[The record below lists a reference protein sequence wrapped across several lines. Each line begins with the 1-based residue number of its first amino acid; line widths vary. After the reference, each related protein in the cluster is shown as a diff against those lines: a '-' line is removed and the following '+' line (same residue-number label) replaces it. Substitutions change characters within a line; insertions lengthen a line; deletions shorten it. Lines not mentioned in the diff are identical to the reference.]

1 LIHYRSGRSCVI
13 IETAY
18 VCSLMRKLIFIP
30 FSLIL
35 FIGLISVISD
45 TGCANIMPPQG
56 GYKDTI
62 PPLLLKATPGDS
74 SKNFDANH
82 ITLTFD
88 EFINLDNP
96 HENLLISPVPKIEPV
111 VEAKLRTVIIRLKD
125 TLEPNTTYTLNF
137 GNAIKDVNEGNPA
150 KNFTYIFSTGSTFD
164 SLSLSG
170 KVILAETGRVDSTL
184 AVILHKNGD
193 DSAVVN
199 EKPRY
204 ATHLD
209 SSGNFTFRN
218 LPPGTF
224 YVYALKNEG
233 GSYRYLSER
242 QLFAFADSPVVLS
255 GNNEPITLYAY
266 TEKASIEKTAT
277 TTPTLTPQI
286 GGRQRGATGAR
297 ENRLRLQTNLDNGQL
312 DLLNNLTVTSDLPL
326 RKLDT
331 SLLHFSRDS
340 SFTPI
345 TDYTILRDTSGKK
358 LTFQYNWTENT
369 LYHVIAEKDFAEDTL
384 GKKLLKA
391 DTINFKT
398 KKLSQY
404 GSLTLRF
411 KNLDL
416 SANPVL
422 LFVQNDNVVKSVP
435 LNSARIDLPIVLPG
449 DYQLRI
455 LNDRNKNG
463 KWDSGQ
469 FFGKHI
475 QPEIVK
481 SISRHINVKADW
493 NNDFDI
499 SAPSGSPNGGE
510 PNARGSHL

>member
-1 LIHYRSGRSCVI
+1 MAKIL
-13 IETAY
+13 
-18 VCSLMRKLIFIP
+18 LLP
-30 FSLIL
+30 FSL
-35 FIGLISVISD
+35 FIVIALISIISN

-56 GYKDTI
+56 GYRDTI
-62 PPLLLKATPGDS
+62 PPILVHASPGDS
-74 SKNFDANH
+74 SRNFNTNR

-88 EFINLDNP
+88 EFITLDNV
-96 HENLLISPVPKIEPV
+96 HENLLISPIPKTDPGVEP
-111 VEAKLRTVIIRLKD
+111 KLRTVIIRLKD

-150 KNFTYIFSTGSTFD
+150 RSFTYIFSTGGTFD
-164 SLSLSG
+164 SLTLSG

-184 AVILHKNGD
+184 AVILHKHGD

-204 ATHLD
+204 ATRLD

-224 YVYALKNEG
+224 YIYALKSEG
-233 GSYRYLSER
+233 GSYRYSER
-242 QLFAFADSPVVLS
+242 QLFAFADSEVVV
-255 GNNEPITLYAY
+255 GANNEPITLYAFTEIPP
-266 TEKASIEKTAT
+266 TEKSGP

-286 GGRQRGATGAR
+286 GGRQRGPSGVR

-312 DLLNNLTVTSDLPL
+312 DLLSNLSITSDVPL

-331 SLLHFSRDS
+331 SLIHFSRDS

-345 TDYTILRDTSGKK
+345 TDYTILRDTSQKK
-358 LTFQYNWTENT
+358 LTLQYNWKENT
-369 LYHVIAEKDFAEDTL
+369 LYHLIAEKDFVEDTL
-384 GKKLLKA
+384 GRKLLKT

-398 KKLSQY
+398 KRLSEY
-404 GSLTLRF
+404 GSLRIRF
-411 KNLDL
+411 RNLDL
-416 SANPVL
+416 ASNPVL
-422 LFVQNDNVVKSVP
+422 LFVQNDIVVKSIPLTGPEIKVP
-435 LNSARIDLPIVLPG
+435 VFLPG

-469 FFGKHI
+469 FFGKHV

-481 SISRHINVKADW
+481 PVTRRINVKPNWD
-493 NNDFDI
+493 NEFDVA
-499 SAPSGSPNGGE
+499 APSS
-510 PNARGSHL
+510 

>member
-1 LIHYRSGRSCVI
+1 MGRI
-13 IETAY
+13 
-18 VCSLMRKLIFIP
+18 LFIP
-30 FSLIL
+30 FSLVFL
-35 FIGLISVISD
+35 IGLISVIGD
-45 TGCANIMPPQG
+45 TGCANIMPPTG

-96 HENLLISPVPKIEPV
+96 HENLLISPVPKTEPV
-111 VEAKLRTVIIRLKD
+111 VEAKLRTVIVRLKD

-150 KNFTYIFSTGSTFD
+150 KNFTYIFSTGTTFD
-164 SLSLSG
+164 SLTLSG

-224 YVYALKNEG
+224 HIYALKNEG

-242 QLFAFADSPVVLS
+242 QLFAFADSAVVLN

-266 TEKASIEKTAT
+266 TEKASTEKTVPN
-277 TTPTLTPQI
+277 TPTLTPQL
-286 GGRQRGATGAR
+286 GARQRGATGGR

-312 DLLNNLTVTSDLPL
+312 DLLNNLTITSDLPL

-331 SLLHFSRDS
+331 SLIHFSRDS
-340 SFTPI
+340 SFIPI
-345 TDYTILRDTSGKK
+345 TDYTILRDTSEKK
-358 LTFQYNWTENT
+358 LTFRYNWQENI
-369 LYHVIAEKDFAEDTL
+369 LYHVIAEKDFAEDSL
-384 GKKLLKA
+384 GRKLLKT

-398 KKLSQY
+398 KRLSEY
-404 GSLTLRF
+404 GSLRIRF
-411 KNLDL
+411 RNLDL
-416 SANPVL
+416 ASNPVL
-422 LFVQNDNVVKSVP
+422 LFVQNENVVKSMPLTGPEIYVP
-435 LNSARIDLPIVLPG
+435 IFLPG

-463 KWDSGQ
+463 KWDPGQ

-475 QPEIVK
+475 QPELVK
-481 SISRHINVKADW
+481 PVSRRINVKPNW
-493 NNDFDI
+493 QNEFDV
-499 SAPSGSPNGGE
+499 A
-510 PNARGSHL
+510 L

>member
-1 LIHYRSGRSCVI
+1 VI

-18 VCSLMRKLIFIP
+18 VCTSMGRLLFIS
-30 FSLIL
+30 FFLIL
-35 FIGLISVISD
+35 FIGFVSVISG

-56 GYKDTI
+56 GYRDTI

-96 HENLLISPVPKIEPV
+96 HENLLISPVPKTEPA
-111 VEAKLRTVIIRLKD
+111 VEAKLRTVIVRLKD
-125 TLEPNTTYTLNF
+125 TLEPNTTYTFNF

-150 KNFTYIFSTGSTFD
+150 KNFTYIFSTGDTFD
-164 SLSLSG
+164 SLTLSG
-170 KVILAETGRVDSTL
+170 KVIVAETGKADSTL
-184 AVILHKNGD
+184 AVILHKHGD

-218 LPPGTF
+218 LPHGTF
-224 YVYALKNEG
+224 YIYALKNEG

-242 QLFAFADSPVVLS
+242 QLFAFSDSAVVV
-255 GNNEPITLYAY
+255 GAKNEPITLYAF
-266 TEKASIEKTAT
+266 TEKPSTEKSGAI
-277 TTPTLTPQI
+277 TPTLTPQV
-286 GGRQRGATGAR
+286 GGRRGASGAR
-297 ENRLRLQTNLDNGQL
+297 DTRLRLQTNLDNGQL
-312 DLLNNLTVTSDLPL
+312 DLLSNLIITSDVPL

-331 SLLHFSRDS
+331 SLIHFSRDS

-345 TDYTILRDTSGKK
+345 TDYTILRDTTEKK
-358 LTFQYNWTENT
+358 LTFQYNWKENT
-369 LYHVIAEKDFAEDTL
+369 AYHLIAEKDFAEDTL
-384 GKKLLKA
+384 GRKLLKT

-398 KKLSQY
+398 KKLSEY
-404 GSLTLRF
+404 GSLRIRF
-411 KNLDL
+411 RNLDL
-416 SANPVL
+416 ASNPVL
-422 LFVQNDNVVKSVP
+422 LLVQNDNVVKSIPLTGPEINVP
-435 LNSARIDLPIVLPG
+435 VFLPG

-469 FFGKHI
+469 FFGKHV

-481 SISRHINVKADW
+481 PVTRRINVKPNWD
-493 NNDFDI
+493 NEFDVA
-499 SAPSGSPNGGE
+499 APSS
-510 PNARGSHL
+510 

>member
-1 LIHYRSGRSCVI
+1 
-13 IETAY
+13 
-18 VCSLMRKLIFIP
+18 MRKFLLIP
-30 FSLIL
+30 FSLIIL
-35 FIGLISVISD
+35 LGLISVISD
-45 TGCANIMPPQG
+45 TGCANIMPPAG
-56 GYKDTI
+56 GYRDTI

-74 SKNFDANH
+74 SKNFNANH

-96 HENLLISPVPKIEPV
+96 HENLLISPVPKTEPF
-111 VEAKLRTVIIRLKD
+111 VEAKLRTVVVRLKD
-125 TLEPNTTYTLNF
+125 TLEPNTTYTFNF

-150 KNFTYIFSTGSTFD
+150 KNFTYIVSTGSTFD
-164 SLSLSG
+164 SLTLSG
-170 KVILAETGRVDSTL
+170 KVMLAETGRVDSTL
-184 AVILHKNGD
+184 AVILHKHGD

-224 YVYALKNEG
+224 YIYALKKE
-233 GSYRYLSER
+233 GSYRYSER
-242 QLFAFADSPVVLS
+242 QLFAFADSAVVV
-255 GNNEPITLYAY
+255 GANNEPITLYAY
-266 TEKASIEKTAT
+266 TEIASTEKTGPI
-277 TTPTLTPQI
+277 TPTLTPQI
-286 GGRQRGATGAR
+286 GGRQRGATGGR

-312 DLLNNLTVTSDLPL
+312 DLLNNLIITSDVPL

-331 SLLHFSRDS
+331 SLVHFSRDS

-358 LTFQYNWTENT
+358 LTFQYTWKENT
-369 LYHVIAEKDFAEDTL
+369 LYHLIAEKEFAEDTL
-384 GKKLLKA
+384 GRKLLKA
-391 DTINFKT
+391 DTLNFKT
-398 KKLSQY
+398 KKLSEY

-411 KNLDL
+411 TNLDL

-422 LFVQNDNVVKSVP
+422 LFVQNDNVVKSLPLVGSKINVP
-435 LNSARIDLPIVLPG
+435 IFLPG

-463 KWDSGQ
+463 KWDPGQ

-481 SISRHINVKADW
+481 PVTRRINVKPNWD
-493 NNDFDI
+493 NEFDI
-499 SAPSGSPNGGE
+499 AAPSS
-510 PNARGSHL
+510 

>member
-1 LIHYRSGRSCVI
+1 MGKILI
-13 IETAY
+13 
-18 VCSLMRKLIFIP
+18 IP
-30 FSLIL
+30 FSLIV
-35 FIGLISVISD
+35 IGVISVISNS
-45 TGCANIMPPQG
+45 GCANIMPPTG

-74 SKNFDANH
+74 SKNFSANH

-96 HENLLISPVPKIEPV
+96 HENLLISPVPKTEPA
-111 VEAKLRTVIIRLKD
+111 VEAKLRTVIVRLKD
-125 TLEPNTTYTLNF
+125 TLEPNTTYTFNF

-150 KNFTYIFSTGSTFD
+150 RNFTYIVSTGSTFD
-164 SLSLSG
+164 SLTLSG
-170 KVILAETGRVDSTL
+170 KVILAETGRTDSTL
-184 AVILHKNGD
+184 AVILHKHGD

-242 QLFAFADSPVVLS
+242 QLFAFADSAVVVS
-255 GNNEPITLYAY
+255 GNNEPVTLYAY
-266 TEKASIEKTAT
+266 TEKTATEKTGAN
-277 TTPTLTPQI
+277 TPTLTPQI
-286 GGRQRGATGAR
+286 GGRQRGATGGR

-312 DLLNNLTVTSDLPL
+312 DLLNNLTITSDAPL

-331 SLLHFSRDS
+331 SLIHFSQDS

-345 TDYTILRDTSGKK
+345 TEYTLLRDTTGKK
-358 LTFQYNWTENT
+358 LTFQYKWKENT

-384 GKKLLKA
+384 GRKLLKA

-398 KKLSQY
+398 KKLSEY
-404 GSLTLRF
+404 GSLRVRF
-411 KNLDL
+411 RNLDL
-416 SANPVL
+416 ASNPVL
-422 LFVQNDNVVKSVP
+422 LFVQNDNVVKSIPLTGPEINVP
-435 LNSARIDLPIVLPG
+435 VFLPG

-481 SISRHINVKADW
+481 PVTRRINVKPNWD
-493 NNDFDI
+493 NEFDV
-499 SAPSGSPNGGE
+499 A
-510 PNARGSHL
+510 L

>member
-1 LIHYRSGRSCVI
+1 MI

-18 VCSLMRKLIFIP
+18 VCTSMGKILFIP

-35 FIGLISVISD
+35 LIGVISVIGD
-45 TGCANIMPPQG
+45 VGCANIMPPTG

-62 PPLLLKATPGDS
+62 PPMLVKATPGDS
-74 SKNFDANH
+74 SKNFKANH

-88 EFINLDNP
+88 EFITLDNP

-111 VEAKLRTVIIRLKD
+111 IEGKQRTVIIRLKD

-137 GNAIKDVNEGNPA
+137 GHAIKDVNEGNPA
-150 KNFTYIFSTGSTFD
+150 KNFTYIFSTGPAFD
-164 SLSLSG
+164 SLTLSG

-224 YVYALKNEG
+224 HIYALKNEG

-242 QLFAFADSPVVLS
+242 QLFAFADSAVVLN

-266 TEKASIEKTAT
+266 TEKVSTEKTAPN
-277 TTPTLTPQI
+277 TPTLTPQI
-286 GGRQRGATGAR
+286 GGRQRGATGGKQ
-297 ENRLRLQTNLDNGQL
+297 NRLRLQTNLDNGQL
-312 DLLNNLTVTSDLPL
+312 DLLSNLTITTDLPF
-326 RKLDT
+326 RKIDT
-331 SLLHFSRDS
+331 TLIHFSRDS
-340 SFTPI
+340 GFAPI
-345 TDYTILRDTSGKK
+345 TDYTILRDTSEKK
-358 LTFQYNWTENT
+358 LTFRYNWKENT
-369 LYHVIAEKDFAEDTL
+369 LYHVIVEKDFAEDSL
-384 GKKLLKA
+384 GRKLLMT

-398 KKLSQY
+398 KKLSEY
-404 GSLTLRF
+404 GSLRIRF
-411 KNLDL
+411 RNLDL
-416 SANPVL
+416 ASNPVL
-422 LFVQNDNVVKSVP
+422 LFVQNENVVKSIPLTSLEVNVP
-435 LNSARIDLPIVLPG
+435 IILPG

-463 KWDSGQ
+463 KWDPGQ

-481 SISRHINVKADW
+481 PVTRRINVKPNWD
-493 NNDFDI
+493 NEFDV
-499 SAPSGSPNGGE
+499 A
-510 PNARGSHL
+510 L